1 MADVQLL
8 SGVGRDRLSVERE
21 DSKTSSYSDCP
32 EVKTFPS
39 PASCNCSYRS
49 GGLAKLQPCKSD
61 TLEQKRNPTLRAV
74 LQRPR
79 KTSTG
84 TLCATKRFAKI
95 HTQWSRNPRTKP
107 GKPDLKLTNRNQTLP
122 PNLVAHNSRS
132 SFLQKKRQHLLF
144 FLGGHFATH
153 TKLGSS
159 SF

>member
-1 MADVQLL
+1 MC
-8 SGVGRDRLSVERE
+8 SICRE
-21 DSKTSSYSDCP
+21 LAGIDCP
-32 EVKTFPS
+32 WRGRIRKLAAIPIAPKTKLFRPQLH
-39 PASCNCSYRS
+39 ATAATDR

-61 TLEQKRNPTLRAV
+61 TLEQKQNPTLRAV
-74 LQRPR
+74 LQWPR
-79 KTSTG
+79 ETSTG

-107 GKPDLKLTNRNQTLP
+107 GKPDLKLTNRNQTPP

-144 FLGGHFATH
+144 FLGGHFETH
-153 TKLGSS
+153 TKLSSS